1 MKNTFKIIASF
12 FVGGAIGGGVS
23 YFLLKKKFDARI
35 DAEVQSIKDLYS
47 SKLEENKEVKT
58 CENLNEIENSK
69 NENNKKSEEKI
80 SENKSK
86 ALKSSIEKQEKQ
98 PPVDYANY
106 YAGAKGSDAE
116 AKKDNNVVQEV
127 VVSEKKNTKK
137 SNRVVISP
145 DEFEDDDSYE
155 TIYLTYYADGILAD
169 EMDKPVKIEN
179 TVGKEALK
187 HFGEY
192 EDDMLHV
199 LDDKVKIYY
208 EVAKDNRKFSDI
220 SGDDSDDSDEE
231 D

>member
-116 AKKDNNVVQEV
+116 A
-127 VVSEKKNTKK
+127 
-137 SNRVVISP
+137 
-145 DEFEDDDSYE
+145 
-155 TIYLTYYADGILAD
+155 
-169 EMDKPVKIEN
+169 
-179 TVGKEALK
+179 
-187 HFGEY
+187 
-192 EDDMLHV
+192 
-199 LDDKVKIYY
+199 
-208 EVAKDNRKFSDI
+208 
-220 SGDDSDDSDEE
+220 
-231 D
+231 

>member
-47 SKLEENKEVKT
+47 SKLEENKEIKT
-58 CENLNEIENSK
+58 CENLNDIENSK

-80 SENKSK
+80 AENKSK
-86 ALKSSIEKQEKQ
+86 TLKSSIEKQEKQ

-106 YAGAKGSDAE
+106 YAGSKGSDAE

-137 SNRVVISP
+137 VTVLLSRLTNLKTMIRTKLYFLHIMRTAFLRMRWISLLRLRTQ
-145 DEFEDDDSYE
+145 S
-155 TIYLTYYADGILAD
+155 
-169 EMDKPVKIEN
+169 VKR
-179 TVGKEALK
+179 L
-187 HFGEY
+187 
-192 EDDMLHV
+192 
-199 LDDKVKIYY
+199 
-208 EVAKDNRKFSDI
+208 
-220 SGDDSDDSDEE
+220 
-231 D
+231 